1 MRQSAETYGGVV
13 ESLVA
18 GEWKHPR
25 SGEITRVPVDDIVI
39 ARSLDG
45 LEADLVAPLL
55 GGRKLVVVC
64 DEHTVEVLGRR
75 VVKALKPLGSI
86 EEYVWRDP
94 RPEVGA
100 IDELR
105 HATRHAEALIAVGS
119 GTITDSCK
127 YAAYLDGKDYCCFA
141 TSPMNAYT
149 APAASIS
156 KDGFKGSITAKSAR
170 GAFFDLEVLSSC
182 PSGLVSAAYADVI
195 CRTTAQVDWL
205 MSHMLLDTQYI
216 DTPYLLL
223 AYDESDLIDHAGSL
237 PAGDIK
243 ALALLTRVCVLMGLA
258 TAFTGTSHCG
268 SMAEHMISHGIDMF
282 AGEGHPGSSHG
293 EQVGVTTLTMSELQN
308 RILCADSPPVLQ
320 ATRVPHDE
328 LAARYGAEMAD
339 TMAEQSASKA
349 LDQATAD
356 QINERWARDWPAFVE
371 PLREVMLPFS
381 RLLDGMSAA
390 QAPRT
395 AAELGLDPAFYR
407 EMVRDARFTRDRFT
421 MLDVAGDS
429 DQLDDFVSTIEA
441 PALAEGHR
449 A

>member
-1 MRQSAETYGGVV
+1 MRHSAETYGGVV

-18 GEWKHPR
+18 GDWKHPR

-55 GGRKLVVVC
+55 GGRKLMVVT
-64 DEHTVEVLGRR
+64 DERTREVLGRR
-75 VVKALKPLGSI
+75 VTKALQPLGSV
-86 EEYVWRDP
+86 EEYVWREP
-94 RPEVGA
+94 RAEAGA
-100 IDELR
+100 IEELR

-127 YAAYLDGKDYCCFA
+127 YATYLDGKDYCCFA

-156 KDGFKGSITAKSAR
+156 KNGFKGSITCHSAR
-170 GAFFDLEVLSSC
+170 GAFYDLEVLAKC

-205 MSHMLLDTQYI
+205 MSHMLFDTAYI

-223 AYDESDLIDHAGSL
+223 AYDESDLIDHASDL

-258 TAFTGTSHCG
+258 TSFTGTSHCG
-268 SMAEHMISHGIDMF
+268 SMAEHMISHCIDMF
-282 AGEGHPGSSHG
+282 AGDAHPGSSHG
-293 EQVGVTTLTMSELQN
+293 EQVGVTTLTISELQN
-308 RILCADSPPVLQ
+308 RILGADRPPLLGP
-320 ATRVPHDE
+320 TRMDSALLE
-328 LAARYGAEMAD
+328 ERYGADMAE
-339 TMAEQSASKA
+339 TMAKQNAVKA
-349 LDQATAD
+349 IDEATAD
-356 QINERWARDWPAFVE
+356 RINERWAKDWAGFVA

-381 RLLDGMSAA
+381 RLLDGMTGAG
-390 QAPRT
+390 APRT
-395 AAELGLDPAFYR
+395 ASELGLDAAFYR
-407 EMVRDARFTRDRFT
+407 EMVRDARFTRDRFSI
-421 MLDVAGDS
+421 LDVAGDS
-429 DQLDDFVSTIEA
+429 GQLDDFVSTIEV
-441 PALAEGHR
+441 PALAVGHR